1 MIIRPASEA
10 DSEDI
15 RRVERSAGV
24 RFTEIGMEWVA
35 SHEPMSASL
44 LTEFA
49 QAGRSWV
56 AEGSGEDA
64 DGSAEDSDGRPLGYV
79 EGRIV
84 GYAVVEIVDNCAH
97 IEQLSVDLEHQ
108 GQGIGTALIEEVEAF
123 ATSRGLGALT
133 LTTFDEVPWNR
144 ALYEHLGFSVL
155 AEDQLSAGL
164 REIRQDE
171 AKRGLD
177 PEIRVCMRKMI
188 DPSGATT

>member
-1 MIIRPASEA
+1 MIIRPASDA

-15 RRVERSAGV
+15 RLVERSAGV

-56 AEGSGEDA
+56 AEGSA
-64 DGSAEDSDGRPLGYV
+64 
-79 EGRIV
+79 GRIV

-108 GQGIGTALIEEVEAF
+108 GQGIGTALIEEVEAW

-133 LTTFDEVPWNR
+133 LTTFDDVPWNR

-155 AEDQLSAGL
+155 AEDELSAGL

-177 PEIRVCMRKMI
+177 PEIRVCMRKTI